1 MPFEPSALCPVGATS
16 GTWGSSCSIERSASS
31 MLLVSH
37 DITVLFR
44 LVEQD
49 QGASNKSYTDSLF
62 VCLLATATR
71 RSAEIFFVSPART
84 KISEFFVGKDFF

>member
-1 MPFEPSALCPVGATS
+1 
-16 GTWGSSCSIERSASS
+16 